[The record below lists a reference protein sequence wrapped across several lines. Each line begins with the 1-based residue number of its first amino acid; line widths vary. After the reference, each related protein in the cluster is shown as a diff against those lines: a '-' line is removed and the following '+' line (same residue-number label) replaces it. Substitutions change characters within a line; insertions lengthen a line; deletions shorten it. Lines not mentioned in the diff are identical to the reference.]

1 MIIDKLLSP
10 AIELALS
17 GFTVSTQVVGEV
29 MDMGAARNH
38 GLVSTPYGPAWRIAS
53 RGATSGGAA
62 TATFTLVTDDNE
74 ALGTPTV
81 LYTSPT
87 YTLAQMV
94 ERTLIVPMPDTDLY
108 ERYLAWRIAVGT
120 AVFTGGTLSIE
131 YAANHRRWRA
141 YPAQGN
147 Q

>member
-17 GFTVSTQVVGEV
+17 TLTVSTQTLGTV

-38 GLVSTPYGPAWRIAS
+38 GLAVKPYGPGWRIAS

-62 TATFTLVTDDNE
+62 TATFALVTDDNA
-74 ALGTPTV
+74 ALGTPTT

-94 ERTLIVPMPDTDLY
+94 NTTLIVPIPDSDAY
-108 ERYLAWRIAVGT
+108 ERYLAWRVIVG
-120 AVFTGGTLSIE
+120 AFAFTGGTLSVE
-131 YAANHRRWRA
+131 YAADMRRWRA

-147 Q
+147 R